1 MSETEKSANLSAKVE
16 ASDEPNVSTTPS
28 SGDNGESAEAQDAN
42 AADDNALQSSSA
54 GLRDTSSVEAAPS
67 VSPAADSSSIERQNA
82 PTQPAGKNLMIDF
95 AAFLNEY
102 DYPRFFCSLV
112 NYGMLHQYLS
122 NDIQEYLD
130 ETKLYSDE
138 ELRNESLR
146 IQEWLKVL
154 LSTLMV
160 KVKDSFVGEQA
171 IYDFIKRNFPFL
183 NEDVAKTQAK
193 KAHNYKL
200 KYLMKKYKVK

>member
-1 MSETEKSANLSAKVE
+1 MSETEESAYLAAKVE
-16 ASDEPNVSTTPS
+16 ASDELTVSTTPP
-28 SGDNGESAEAQDAN
+28 SGDNGGSAEAQDAN
-42 AADDNALQSSSA
+42 VADDNALQNTSA
-54 GLRDTSSVEAAPS
+54 VLRVTSSVDAS
-67 VSPAADSSSIERQNA
+67 TIPATDLSSNA
-82 PTQPAGKNLMIDF
+82 PAQPAGKNLMIDF
-95 AAFLNEY
+95 SAFLNEY
-102 DYPRFFCSLV
+102 DYPKFFCSLV
-112 NYGMLHQYLS
+112 NYGMLHPYPL

-130 ETKLYSDE
+130 ETKLYCDE

-160 KVKDSFVGEQA
+160 NVKDSFVGEQA
-171 IYDFIKRNFPFL
+171 IYDFIKRSFPFL

-200 KYLMKKYKVK
+200 KYLMKKHNIK